1 VRTLRAPPEETRFL
15 SGNKSERGGNALE
28 AADGLSEEGGESCS
42 RCIGETSFE
51 ILVEEERDSCRA

>member
-15 SGNKSERGGNALE
+15 SGNKSERGGNAFE
-28 AADGLSEEGGESCS
+28 ADGFSEEGGESCS